1 MKLIVN
7 HKGEQSLIVTKP
19 DAAVLK
25 KSRPLIRLACM
36 HFGIEVLQASDFIK
50 LLDSTIDLANKDS
63 TDGQHELL
71 EAGEDDP
78 PAVGQ

>member
-36 HFGIEVLQASDFIK
+36 HFGVEVLQASDFIK
-50 LLDSTIDLANKDS
+50 LLDSTIDLANKEAVD
-63 TDGQHELL
+63 DQQGLL
-71 EAGEDDP
+71 ETSEDDP
-78 PAVGQ
+78 PAVA

>member
-25 KSRPLIRLACM
+25 KARGLIRLAAT
-36 HFGIEVLQASDFIK
+36 FYGAQPEVVGAIVSLIDNCAS
-50 LLDSTIDLANKDS
+50 LANKDS

-71 EAGEDDP
+71 EAGENDP

>member
-36 HFGIEVLQASDFIK
+36 HFGVEVLQASDFIK
-50 LLDSTIDLANKDS
+50 LLDSTIDLANKEAVYDQQ
-63 TDGQHELL
+63 GLL
-71 EAGEDDP
+71 ETSEDDP
-78 PAVGQ
+78 PAVA